1 MAVYLGV
8 SRTLSLLDS
17 KIKEKSFW
25 CIHPRSQP
33 VQPGDYLL
41 LYVPVTVS
49 KTKNGIKQIY
59 LITTGATAIAR
70 SECSNRNMVSVE
82 TQLLLTLSNG
92 ITIRE
97 MKRDRIVREWGAI
110 GRNMQ
115 GVTFS
120 INHTIWSRLKSL
132 IAIKNPDA
140 APLLNDISGTLESA
154 RNSAPKDVEKT

>member
-17 KIKEKSFW
+17 EIKEKSFW
-25 CIHPRSQP
+25 CIHTRSQP

-49 KTKNGIKQIY
+49 KIKNGIKQIY
-59 LITTGATAIAR
+59 LITTGPTDITR
-70 SECSNRNMVSVE
+70 SECSSRNMVSVE
-82 TQLLLTLSNG
+82 TQLLMTLNNG

-97 MKRDRIVREWGAI
+97 MKRDQTVQKWGAI

-120 INHTIWSRLKSL
+120 MNYAIWSSLKSL
-132 IAIKNPDA
+132 IANKNPDA
-140 APLLNDISGTLESA
+140 IPLLNDISGSL
-154 RNSAPKDVEKT
+154 EKTRN